1 MSPELKS
8 NVPAVSQEIV
18 GRVVSL
24 YDFSWSNVQEENESK
39 LVVVAIVSRSYQES
53 SSSVLG
59 LVREV
64 VDL

>member
-39 LVVVAIVSRSYQES
+39 LVVAIVSRSYQES
-53 SSSVLG
+53 SSSALG